1 MNISRDFM
9 TKCTKCQTEYLFVM
23 DKGEK
28 NRCPKCY
35 PYSNTQ
41 VFLMLVGFFVIL
53 VVGFMVTNNS
63 KAQNKQPLTHEQM
76 VNRQFS
82 GWDGSHN
89 GLVKVVK
96 ANLKDPSSFEH
107 VKTQY
112 ADKYNFLVV
121 TMQYRGKNSF
131 GAIVT
136 EEVVAKTDMDGN
148 VLDIIK

>member
-1 MNISRDFM
+1 MAAKDFDY
-9 TKCTKCQTEYLFVM
+9 TCSKCNSVFPFSNM
-23 DKGEK
+23 K
-28 NRCPKCY
+28 NRLTCPKCGKFDNL
-35 PYSNTQ
+35 SVTIN
-41 VFLMLVGFFVIL
+41 II
-53 VVGFMVTNNS
+53 VVVVVLSFAYWMFSPS
-63 KAQNKQPLTHEQM
+63 KDTSKTAPSSHQQT

-89 GLVKVVK
+89 GLVKFVK

-112 ADKYNFLVV
+112 TDKYNYLIV

-136 EEVVAKTDMDGN
+136 EEVVAKTDMNGK
-148 VLDIIK
+148 VLEIIK

>member
-1 MNISRDFM
+1 MDFM
-9 TKCTKCQTEYLFVM
+9 TTCPKCQKEYLFVVN
-23 DKGEK
+23 KGASNK
-28 NRCPKCY
+28 CPKCTKRNTITGVISVVLVLVIIGIF
-35 PYSNTQ
+35 YSSGNSGT
-41 VFLMLVGFFVIL
+41 
-53 VVGFMVTNNS
+53 TNNAS
-63 KAQNKQPLTHEQM
+63 ASHQQT

-107 VKTQY
+107 IKTQY
-112 ADKYNFLVV
+112 ADKYNYLVV

-136 EEVVAKTDMDGN
+136 EEVVAKTDMNGK
-148 VLDIIK
+148 VLEIIK